1 MEELEDAT
9 RDGPKI
15 MIACVLIGVFTGFIY
30 LSVLLFVSKD
40 IDTVISSL
48 AGPMLQIFYDA
59 TSSKA
64 GAICLLMFPL
74 VCLTVSSTLTLVLE
88 TKAQTNSN

>member
-1 MEELEDAT
+1 
-9 RDGPKI
+9 
-15 MIACVLIGVFTGFIY
+15 MIGCVVIGVVTGFIY

-40 IDTVISSL
+40 IDTVITSL

-59 TSSKA
+59 TGNKA

-74 VCLTVSSTLTLVLE
+74 VCLTVSRRPRVIKYQGSADKSLVRRNLHLDH
-88 TKAQTNSN
+88 Q

>member
-1 MEELEDAT
+1 
-9 RDGPKI
+9 
-15 MIACVLIGVFTGFIY
+15 MIGCVLIGIFTGFIY

-40 IDTVISSL
+40 IDTVITSL

-59 TSSKA
+59 TGSKA

-74 VCLTVSSTLTLVLE
+74 VCLTVSHCEQLIKQQASI
-88 TKAQTNSN
+88 S